1 MPSNDVIELNDELLI
16 SQGRNRRCYQHPE
29 FSDRCIKVLHD
40 DSPLKTQQRE
50 TRYFKKLT
58 RRGVSWEMVV
68 PLLDEVETNLGD
80 GVVFELLR
88 DADGDISRT
97 LDYYICQDKPEL
109 NNWIVTEIEHLKQ
122 YLLDQNIIFRDLNPL
137 NILVQEVQAGS
148 LRLMVIDGIGHND
161 YIPLCDFSKNYGGKK
176 IKRTWNRKMKY
187 WFGRYENIYNSIK
200 PY

>member
-1 MPSNDVIELNDELLI
+1 MSSNQVIELSDELLI

-29 FSDRCIKVLHD
+29 LNDRCVKVLHD

-50 TRYFKKLT
+50 TRYFKQLN

-68 PLLDEVETNLGD
+68 PLLEEVETNLGD

-88 DADGDISRT
+88 DIDGNISQT
-97 LDYYICQDKPEL
+97 LDYYIRRDEPAL
-109 NNWIVTEIEHLKQ
+109 NNWIITEIEHLKR
-122 YLLDQNIIFRDLNPL
+122 YLLEQNIVFRDLNPL
-137 NILVQEVQAGS
+137 NILVQKGQGDS

-161 YIPLCDFSKNYGGKK
+161 YFPICDYNKAYGRRK
-176 IKRTWNRKMKY
+176 IKRTWNRKLNR
-187 WFGRYENIYNSIK
+187 WFGCYNNLSDSIT

>member
-1 MPSNDVIELNDELLI
+1 MSSNQVIELNDKLLI

-29 FSDRCIKVLHD
+29 FSNRCIKVLHD

-50 TRYFKKLT
+50 TRYFTRLT

-88 DADGDISRT
+88 DVDGKISRT
-97 LDYYICQDKPEL
+97 LEYYIYQDKPEL
-109 NNWIVTEIEHLKQ
+109 NNWIITEIEHLKQ
-122 YLLDQNIIFRDLNPL
+122 YLFDQNIVFRDLNPL
-137 NILVQEVQAGS
+137 NILVQKYQPDS

-161 YIPLCDFSKNYGGKK
+161 YIPLCDFSKTYGRQK
-176 IKRTWNRKMKY
+176 IKRTWNRKLKY
-187 WFGRYENIYNSIK
+187 WFGGYDKIFDSIK